1 MSMLNSQTTMQ
12 AFSPKELNTIV
23 DVVVVVLSSKSSD
36 RKESLV
42 TLQLDGTR

>member
-12 AFSPKELNTIV
+12 AFSPKELNTLV
-23 DVVVVVLSSKSSD
+23 DVVVVVLSSKS